1 MYKKIVIFLMVCF
14 LLIISANCKV
24 KGIDNI
30 QKGKVLI
37 VHDNFNSFSYDNNI
51 IYSVKELL
59 GAFNTEVKVMN
70 LDNYKEKEI
79 YNYDYVFVIGI
90 DEEINKKSFFIE
102 DLRNYNK
109 KICWIGKGID
119 IFLQNNPKYNMRY
132 IGTKWDITETYY
144 SNKKNMN
151 ISNMEKFYLDSNKG
165 FTVLKPYSKDT
176 KIYAYLSNGKD
187 YFPYIINEKNLW
199 HVSQIDNS
207 SVIFFI
213 FSDVLND
220 IFKVD
225 KFREEKVFIRI
236 EDVNPLMDM
245 NKLKSIAD
253 FLYSEDIPFMISL
266 VPAVIDTK
274 TGYTTGISDKKEF
287 IETIKYMQ
295 KKGGAVIL
303 YGYTNQNSKKEVIKE
318 GYKFENQKE
327 STPLNF
333 DMEKYVYDKVG
344 KNLDEC
350 VKNQIYPLAFGAPHY
365 DMDIREYKEFK
376 KYFSTYVGQYQN
388 NDKRF
393 ISKAYPYILKD
404 TETFNILIPEN
415 LGNMGKNNSLW
426 LREIQENFRK
436 ISIVRGYTAG
446 VFFNPYMDINYLKS
460 LVDYFKSQ
468 NVNFLDLKEE
478 ENWVKWNDIKVS
490 SKNGTFNVKYKEKKE
505 FNKKSFKE
513 KQLIDRINFII
524 IIIVAVFVTIFIII
538 FFLSKKKD
546 RNKFLR

>member
-1 MYKKIVIFLMVCF
+1 MYKKIVISLMVCF

-151 ISNMEKFYLDSNKG
+151 ISNMEEFYLDSNKG

-207 SVIFFI
+207 SVIFYI

-236 EDVNPLMDM
+236 EDVNPLMDI

-318 GYKFENQKE
+318 GYKFENEKE

-376 KYFSTYVGQYQN
+376 KYFSTYVEQYQN

-415 LGNMGKNNSLW
+415 LGNMAKNNSLW

-446 VFFNPYMDINYLKS
+446 VFFNPYMDINYLKN

-505 FNKKSFKE
+505 FNKKGFKE

-524 IIIVAVFVTIFIII
+524 IIIVAVFITIFIII

>member
-1 MYKKIVIFLMVCF
+1 MYKKIVISLMVCF

-151 ISNMEKFYLDSNKG
+151 ISNMRKFYLDSNKG

-236 EDVNPLMDM
+236 EDVNPLMDI

>member
-1 MYKKIVIFLMVCF
+1 MYKKIVISLMVCF

-207 SVIFFI
+207 SVIFYI

-236 EDVNPLMDM
+236 EDVNPLMDI

-303 YGYTNQNSKKEVIKE
+303 YGYINQNSKKEVIKE
-318 GYKFENQKE
+318 GYKFENEKE

-376 KYFSTYVGQYQN
+376 KYFSTYVEQYQN

-446 VFFNPYMDINYLKS
+446 VFFNPYMDINYLKN

-505 FNKKSFKE
+505 FNKKGFKE

-524 IIIVAVFVTIFIII
+524 IIIVAVFITIFIII

>member
-1 MYKKIVIFLMVCF
+1 MYKKIVISLMVCF

-102 DLRNYNK
+102 DLKNYNK

-119 IFLQNNPKYNMRY
+119 IFLQNNPKYNVRY

-199 HVSQIDNS
+199 HISQIDDR
-207 SVIFFI
+207 SVIFYI

-225 KFREEKVFIRI
+225 KFRKEKVFIRI
-236 EDVNPLMDM
+236 EDVNPLIDI

-266 VPAVIDTK
+266 VPTGMDTK

-287 IETIKYMQ
+287 IEIIKYMQ

-303 YGYTNQNSKKEVIKE
+303 YGYTNQNSKKQVIKE
-318 GYKFENQKE
+318 GYKFENEKD
-327 STPLNF
+327 STPLKF

-376 KYFSTYVGQYQN
+376 KYFSTYIGQYQN

-415 LGNMGKNNSLW
+415 LGNMEKNNSLW

-446 VFFNPYMDINYLKS
+446 VFFNPYMDINYLKN

-513 KQLIDRINFII
+513 KQLIYRINFII

>member
-1 MYKKIVIFLMVCF
+1 MYKKIVISLMVCF

-119 IFLQNNPKYNMRY
+119 IFLQNNPKYNMKY

-236 EDVNPLMDM
+236 EDVNPLMDI

-266 VPAVIDTK
+266 VPVVIDTK

>member
-1 MYKKIVIFLMVCF
+1 MYKKIVISLMVCF

-207 SVIFFI
+207 SVIFYI

-236 EDVNPLMDM
+236 EDVNPLMDI

-274 TGYTTGISDKKEF
+274 TGYATGISDKKEF

-303 YGYTNQNSKKEVIKE
+303 YGYINQNSKKEVIKE
-318 GYKFENQKE
+318 GYKFENEKE

-376 KYFSTYVGQYQN
+376 KYFSTYVEQYQN

-446 VFFNPYMDINYLKS
+446 VFFNPYMDINYLKN

-505 FNKKSFKE
+505 FNKKGFKE

-524 IIIVAVFVTIFIII
+524 IIIVAVFITIFIII

>member
-1 MYKKIVIFLMVCF
+1 MYKKIVISLMVCF

-207 SVIFFI
+207 SVIFYI

-236 EDVNPLMDM
+236 EDVNPLMDI

-266 VPAVIDTK
+266 VPDVIDTK

-303 YGYTNQNSKKEVIKE
+303 YGYINQNSKKEVIKE
-318 GYKFENQKE
+318 GYKFENEKE

-376 KYFSTYVGQYQN
+376 KYFSTYVEQYQN

-446 VFFNPYMDINYLKS
+446 VFFNPYMDINYLKN

-505 FNKKSFKE
+505 FNKKGFKE

-524 IIIVAVFVTIFIII
+524 IIIVAVFITIFIII

>member
-1 MYKKIVIFLMVCF
+1 M
-14 LLIISANCKV
+14 
-24 KGIDNI
+24 
-30 QKGKVLI
+30 
-37 VHDNFNSFSYDNNI
+37 
-51 IYSVKELL
+51 
-59 GAFNTEVKVMN
+59 
-70 LDNYKEKEI
+70 
-79 YNYDYVFVIGI
+79 
-90 DEEINKKSFFIE
+90 
-102 DLRNYNK
+102 
-109 KICWIGKGID
+109 
-119 IFLQNNPKYNMRY
+119 QNNPKYNVRY

-199 HVSQIDNS
+199 HISQIDDR
-207 SVIFFI
+207 SVIFYI

-225 KFREEKVFIRI
+225 KFRKEKVFIRI
-236 EDVNPLMDM
+236 EDVNPLIDI

-266 VPAVIDTK
+266 VPTGMDTK

-287 IETIKYMQ
+287 IEIIKYMQ

-303 YGYTNQNSKKEVIKE
+303 YGYTNQNSKKQVIKE
-318 GYKFENQKE
+318 GYKFENEKE
-327 STPLNF
+327 STPLKF

-350 VKNQIYPLAFGAPHY
+350 VKNQIYPLAFGAPPHY

-376 KYFSTYVGQYQN
+376 KYFSTYIGQYQN

-415 LGNMGKNNSLW
+415 LGNMEKNNSLW

-446 VFFNPYMDINYLKS
+446 VFFNPYMDINYLKN